1 MAKFV
6 RVCDYGEACL
16 GGSNTREQCA
26 KGHHG
31 PLCDLCDDDYHGGRG
46 KPCIQCEGSAAVTIG
61 LPIALFVL
69 AMVVM
74 VAAIYKYKTAAIK
87 SVMKLAET
95 ASSGSIS
102 DAATEGLQR
111 SKTSLSESRSKLK
124 RFLAPVVGFFAA
136 FGVKLRI
143 LISLV
148 QGEHLNRL

>member
-1 MAKFV
+1 
-6 RVCDYGEACL
+6 
-16 GGSNTREQCA
+16 
-26 KGHHG
+26 
-31 PLCDLCDDDYHGGRG
+31 
-46 KPCIQCEGSAAVTIG
+46 
-61 LPIALFVL
+61 
-69 AMVVM
+69 MVV
-74 VAAIYKYKTAAIK
+74 AIYKYKTAAIN

-95 ASSGSIS
+95 ASSESIS
-102 DAATEGLQR
+102 DAVTEGLQR